1 MGLLYTFSLGHAS
14 SLYELYLV
22 TLRLAIAL
30 AVALSVLV
38 SVDRLLHVLKFL
50 QVLRLA
56 PALNTVTGVVAI
68 YELAGW
74 SREGRCFQLALELQK
89 AYCAG
94 ATQSL
99 CNRHQARGLIQAQVP
114 ARGGCPL
121 HWQQLPPDRRAAAHV
136 Q

>member
-56 PALNTVTGVVAI
+56 PAQNTVLGV
-68 YELAGW
+68 
-74 SREGRCFQLALELQK
+74 
-89 AYCAG
+89 
-94 ATQSL
+94 AT
-99 CNRHQARGLIQAQVP
+99 
-114 ARGGCPL
+114 
-121 HWQQLPPDRRAAAHV
+121 
-136 Q
+136 